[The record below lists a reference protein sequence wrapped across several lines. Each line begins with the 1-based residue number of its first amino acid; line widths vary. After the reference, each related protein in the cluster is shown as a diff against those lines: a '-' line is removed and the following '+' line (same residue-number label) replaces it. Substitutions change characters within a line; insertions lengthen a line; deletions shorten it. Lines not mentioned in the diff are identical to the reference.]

1 MGSKRRGEKGDEV
14 VCKCKHVT
22 RADVRR
28 AVEGGARTYKEVRS
42 ATGAGSKCGHCKSK
56 VKRCLEEC
64 LAEREAAAATGS
76 TAATGIT
83 AATGRS
89 VSAQPFLALARGAKE
104 PAGARKVLPHRVYRH
119 FKGDYYLVEG
129 VATDSETGE
138 RCVVYR
144 KLYGDGSLWVRPEGM
159 FLSEV
164 DAERHPEARQRWR
177 FELMD
182 IPSAKE

>member
-14 VCKCKHVT
+14 VCECKHVT

-56 VKRCLEEC
+56 VKRCLGEC
-64 LAEREAAAATGS
+64 LAEHEAAAATES
-76 TAATGIT
+76 P

-119 FKGDYYLVEG
+119 FKGDCYLVEG